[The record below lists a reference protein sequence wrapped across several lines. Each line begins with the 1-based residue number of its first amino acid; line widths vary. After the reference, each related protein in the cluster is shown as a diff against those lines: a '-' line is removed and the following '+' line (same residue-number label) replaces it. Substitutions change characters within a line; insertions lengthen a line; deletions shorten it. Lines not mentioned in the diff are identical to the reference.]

1 MSSDTKRCVIKLS
14 PTSWQAMK
22 RYIAG
27 LSAGT
32 FAGQME
38 LLQQDCMHKPWC
50 SVSEREKGGFV
61 CPDLSYLLY
70 LMDQSMPHGESMPH
84 TAIWLPRMPDIQS
97 IIKLS
102 FRSRGDGK
110 GSDIWCWL
118 SLGHTTQANRRLSHS
133 RDKARRPI
141 QAEKWRVSPE
151 SSQGKGAL
159 RRRCAWFVFDTEFE
173 GYFSPELPV
182 GCWEKYLLSLCLRV
196 ISEWFKSK
204 SVWLHTP
211 TVKHFEFWL
220 YSPQNTSPRVDLGA
234 ISIQVSA
241 GLDIYL

>member
-1 MSSDTKRCVIKLS
+1 MSSDAKRCVIKLS

-50 SVSEREKGGFV
+50 SVSEREKGGCV
-61 CPDLSYLLY
+61 CPDLSYLLF

-118 SLGHTTQANRRLSHS
+118 SLGHTAQANRRLSHS
-133 RDKARRPI
+133 LDKARRPI
-141 QAEKWRVSPE
+141 RAEKWRVSPE

-159 RRRCAWFVFDTEFE
+159 RRCAWFVFGTSRVWRFISAPNCLWD
-173 GYFSPELPV
+173 V
-182 GCWEKYLLSLCLRV
+182 EKSIYSLCVSESSQNDSSLSLYDCIHQQWNTLNFGFIPHKTQV
-196 ISEWFKSK
+196 PGWIWGQYPFKS
-204 SVWLHTP
+204 L
-211 TVKHFEFWL
+211 
-220 YSPQNTSPRVDLGA
+220 QD
-234 ISIQVSA
+234 
-241 GLDIYL
+241 